1 MVQDTTQ
8 IGRPKVELTQEG
20 FDELQ
25 AELTQLKS
33 VKLPQV
39 IDRVAAA
46 REHGDLSENSEY
58 HSAKEEQQLI
68 ETRIDEVES
77 ILNNAVVVQATK
89 SRTVVG
95 VGTVVVIA
103 RKGQKKQQTFTVVGE
118 FEAEPGEGKVSI
130 NAPLGKA
137 LNGKRK
143 GDTVMVQ
150 APAGEVEY
158 TIVELQ

>member
-1 MVQDTTQ
+1 MVNDTTV
-8 IGRPKVELTQEG
+8 IGRPPVELTQEG

-25 AELTQLKS
+25 AELTELKT

-58 HSAKEEQQLI
+58 HSAKEEQQLV
-68 ETRIDEVES
+68 ETRIDEIET
-77 ILNNAVVVQATK
+77 ILGNAVVVQATR
-89 SRTVVG
+89 SRTSVG
-95 VGTVVVIA
+95 VGTTVVIA
-103 RKGQKKQQTFTVVGE
+103 KKGQKKQQTLTIVGE
-118 FEAEPGEGKVSI
+118 FEAEPGDNKVSI
-130 NAPLGKA
+130 NSPLGKA
-137 LNGKRK
+137 LAGKKK

-158 TIVELQ
+158 AIIEIK